1 MLYTF
6 DQATSERS
14 FTKAKKLM
22 GIFSK
27 FKSGFKRGANVLQ
40 DAVGKVVG
48 RGRLEESDLLDLE
61 EAFYQSDFGVE
72 TTEEIIERI
81 REAHRHD
88 KIFEEDANTLAE
100 KFLEEFLMALKVS
113 YLKNLIQSQKSFV

>member
-1 MLYTF
+1 MKRRIAVLIKFKFSYITF
-6 DQATSERS
+6 DQATSEQD

-27 FKSGFKRGANVLQ
+27 FKSGFKQEIANVLQ

-72 TTEEIIERI
+72 TTEEIIE
-81 REAHRHD
+81 
-88 KIFEEDANTLAE
+88 
-100 KFLEEFLMALKVS
+100 EFVKPS
-113 YLKNLIQSQKSFV
+113 S